1 MVVSSITLSPAV
13 TDDGRGGRGGA
24 SQRPQLPA
32 RALSMPAKVPWS
44 HVQRLSG
51 SGVPRGVA

>member
-13 TDDGRGGRGGA
+13 TDDGRGGA